1 MKKFQIIL
9 LSTVSVFILVSAVA
23 AVAEKV
29 EARFPPQ
36 VTEMLLETRK
46 SVKTIDMDSF
56 RKIADNP
63 QGVII
68 VDVRELKAFTD
79 GHVPEAINI
88 PRGVIEL
95 EIWKYVGFPDKTNYN
110 KKMYLYCET
119 SARGIMATKRL
130 QDLGFTD
137 VTAVLMKLKDWKKV
151 GYPLVKLNGHSS
163 KK

>member
-1 MKKFQIIL
+1 MKKLQISF
-9 LSTVSVFILVSAVA
+9 LSMLTVFILVSAVA

-29 EARFPPQ
+29 EARFPAQ
-36 VTEMLLETRK
+36 VTEMLLESRK

-63 QGVII
+63 PGVII
-68 VDVRELKAFTD
+68 VDVRESKSFTE
-79 GHVPEAINI
+79 GHVPGSINI

-95 EIWKYVGFPDKTNYN
+95 EIWKYVDFPDKTNYN

-130 QDLGFTD
+130 QELGFTD
-137 VTAVLMKLKDWKKV
+137 VTAVLMKLKDWKKAE
-151 GYPLVKLNGHSS
+151 YPLVKLNGHSS